1 MYKVYFNN
9 RTVYLADDYKSNFD
23 KYNGLFYKYKSKE
36 EFEKVWEFF
45 EVLSSG
51 VNNLFIID
59 NNLEKLKEEFY
70 NIFKLIEASGGVV
83 VNKDDKVLII
93 KRFGKWD
100 LPKGKV
106 QEGENIEDAA
116 LREVTEECGIGPLKI
131 IKKLQP
137 TFHTYYLN
145 NQQILKQTHWYE
157 MQYDGDENFKPQVEE
172 DITEVKWVEKSE
184 LSIILDNTYKSVID
198 VLIDAKKLVLD

>member
-9 RTVYLADDYKSNFD
+9 RIVYLADDYKSNFE
-23 KYNGLFYKYKSKE
+23 KFNGLFYKYKSKE

-45 EVLSSG
+45 EVMSSG
-51 VNNLFIID
+51 VNNLFIIND
-59 NNLEKLKEEFY
+59 NLEKLKEEFY
-70 NIFKLIEASGGVV
+70 NFFKLIDASGGVV
-83 VNKDDKVLII
+83 VNKDSKVLII

-106 QEGENIEDAA
+106 NEGENIEEAA

-131 IKKLQP
+131 INKLQP

-145 NQQILKQTHWYE
+145 NQQMLKQTHWFE

-184 LSIILDNTYKSVID
+184 LSSILDNTYKSVID
-198 VLIDAKKLVLD
+198 VLVDAKKLVLD